1 MKTRPHD
8 WVTLHEASEAV
19 KVSPTTIRDWYL
31 SGAIESKSPVGG
43 TRMVR
48 LLQVQEHAMGF
59 RPNPHPSA
67 RELPR
72 KDAIQDSESPEAAA
86 RLAASIL
93 DLQSIAR
100 ERLGLRGGRGAA
112 DAPASGGPARSS
124 S

>member
-19 KVSPTTIRDWYL
+19 KVSPTRIRDWYL

-48 LLQVQEHAMGF
+48 LLQVQEYAMGF
-59 RPNPHPSA
+59 RTSPLPSSG
-67 RELPR
+67 ELPH

-86 RLAASIL
+86 KLAASIL

-100 ERLGLRGGRGAA
+100 ERLAA
-112 DAPASGGPARSS
+112 SCLKA
-124 S
+124 